1 MKIEQLLVFL
11 ENKTGRINEL
21 VQVLSGAEINMR
33 SFSLAESNEFGIM
46 RIIVSDLQKAIEVL
60 RNNKFMVSVTEVLCV
75 CIDDAPGSMAK
86 VLEVLTSQQIF
97 IEYMY
102 AFSQGNSAYVVIRP
116 TNLEK
121 ALEILETSS
130 CKLITTDELAA
141 L

>member
-1 MKIEQLLVFL
+1 MKIEQLSVFL